1 MSKLRILS
9 SLLLVVSMSTVAD
22 TVNLKPSDESV
33 KRLLVV
39 TESRKL
45 YDGML
50 GQLDRMGDEVA
61 QRSFEGQALTDEQ
74 KDIVK
79 KMQTRMARVVKQDM
93 TWESLEAFYI
103 RIYRDSFTQDEVNGM
118 LAFYEAPT
126 GQAVIKKLPVV
137 MQEVMTEM
145 QKRLVP
151 LMHKMKQVQ
160 EETMAEL
167 KAAQER
173 KSKE

>member
-1 MSKLRILS
+1 MPA
-9 SLLLVVSMSTVAD
+9 VAD
-22 TVNLKPSDESV
+22 TVDLKPSDESV
-33 KRLLVV
+33 KRLLAV

-45 YDGML
+45 YDGMM

-79 KMQTRMARVVKQDM
+79 KMQMKMARVVKQDM
-93 TWESLEAFYI
+93 TWESLETFYI
-103 RIYRDSFTQDEVNGM
+103 RIYKDSFTQDEVNGM

-126 GQAVIKKLPVV
+126 GQAVVKKLPVV

-151 LMHKMKQVQ
+151 LMHKIKQVQ
-160 EETMAEL
+160 EETMTEL
-167 KAAQER
+167 KAAREK
-173 KSKE
+173 KSKK